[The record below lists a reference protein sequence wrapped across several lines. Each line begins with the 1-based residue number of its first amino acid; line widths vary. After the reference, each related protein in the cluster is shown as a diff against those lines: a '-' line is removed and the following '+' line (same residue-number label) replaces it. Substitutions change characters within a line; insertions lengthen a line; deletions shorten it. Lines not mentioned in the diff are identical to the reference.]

1 MTGVIVNDES
11 ASSLRKEAIW
21 RLLRLAKLELDANNL
36 AMASRLLAD
45 AADLV
50 EYTPEADF
58 SAPIRQEADPDFPT
72 DCEQ

>member
-1 MTGVIVNDES
+1 VNGES

-21 RLLRLAKLELDANNL
+21 RLLRLAKLELDSGNL

-58 SAPIRQEADPDFPT
+58 SAPPSNGADPSAAR
-72 DCEQ
+72 E